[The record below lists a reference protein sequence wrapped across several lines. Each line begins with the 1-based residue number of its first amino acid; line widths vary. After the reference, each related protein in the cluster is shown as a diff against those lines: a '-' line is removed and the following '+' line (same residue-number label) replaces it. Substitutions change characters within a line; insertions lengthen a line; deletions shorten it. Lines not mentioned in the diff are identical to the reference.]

1 VQVPADSTNFT
12 QAIAHVTALGA
23 GGTVNVHGATFNDAY
38 YSAPM
43 NNIGTTSEWFAYVCG
58 PGGPSSKK
66 PRLYRVGFNTSRLMN
81 ATLDSTSL
89 QVSQKPGEECTPLT
103 EFFNGV
109 DRIFLSL
116 PVTGVVTSF
125 DISSSTT
132 PTQGP
137 QVTEPGG
144 TSSVVVDNVS
154 TQAQASSIYF
164 STLGTSSNC
173 GNNYCAVKLT
183 QATLQ

>member
-1 VQVPADSTNFT
+1 VPADNTNFL
-12 QAIAHVTALGA
+12 QANIRVAMLGA
-23 GGTVNVHGATFNDAY
+23 GATVNVHSGTFNDAY
-38 YSAPM
+38 YSSAT

-81 ATLDSTSL
+81 TTADPNSI
-89 QVSQKPGEECTPLT
+89 QVSLKPGEECTPVT
-103 EFFNGV
+103 EFLNGV
-109 DRIFLSL
+109 DRIFFGL
-116 PVTGVVTSF
+116 PSTGLIASY

-132 PTQGP
+132 PSLIA
-137 QVTEPGG
+137 QVNETGG
-144 TSSVVVDNVS
+144 SSSIIVDNVS
-154 TQAQASSIYF
+154 TFAQASSVYF
-164 STLGTSSNC
+164 STLATSSNC